1 MLLFLQPHTGWHL
14 HESHSHVRI
23 YLFFFRETYQFLLAF
38 PFRAAVAARPRTE
51 SSLRGTDR
59 HFFLPLQLDEVFPV
73 NVSLRYR
80 SNVNFYFI
88 ENGISN
94 LFLDD
99 KKKKSSFKPCSHWF
113 SSWLEVTQSNNEDPP
128 DLLCLCNSSQEA
140 AEEQPPLFWEARRR
154 SKNIINTHIFN
165 CACDEFHALCNV
177 HFRLFHLKD
186 VICLSLPISEL
197 AIRHF

>member
-1 MLLFLQPHTGWHL
+1 MSSSWPPDSSPWPLELFELSVLNKHIPHCCTLLFLQPHTGWHL

-23 YLFFFRETYQFLLAF
+23 YLFFFFFWETYQFLLAF

-73 NVSLRYR
+73 NVILRYR

-88 ENGISN
+88 ENGLLN

-99 KKKKSSFKPCSHWF
+99 KKKKFWVSSPAVFTDS
-113 SSWLEVTQSNNEDPP
+113 VP
-128 DLLCLCNSSQEA
+128 DSKWHSQTTRIRQIYCVYA
-140 AEEQPPLFWEARRR
+140 TRHRRR
-154 SKNIINTHIFN
+154 LVNRGATSAVLGGKKKIKKYNKHTH
-165 CACDEFHALCNV
+165 L
-177 HFRLFHLKD
+177 
-186 VICLSLPISEL
+186 
-197 AIRHF
+197 